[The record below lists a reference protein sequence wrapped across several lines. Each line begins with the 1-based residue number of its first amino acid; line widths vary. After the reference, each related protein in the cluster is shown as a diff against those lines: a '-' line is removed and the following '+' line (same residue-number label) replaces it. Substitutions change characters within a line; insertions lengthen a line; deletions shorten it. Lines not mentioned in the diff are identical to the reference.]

1 MDIKIPACS
10 SHLLDPVS
18 VSSNS
23 PDSANCKSDLW
34 MAEFADAEPMDME
47 NQSYAKMLQM
57 VQITANCYFLLLA
70 YLYFCNKHASFW

>member
-1 MDIKIPACS
+1 MDQRYSFPLIYRRLVSGTSMDIKIPACS

-34 MAEFADAEPMDME
+34 MAEFADAEPMDRKR
-47 NQSYAKMLQM
+47 Q
-57 VQITANCYFLLLA
+57 LL
-70 YLYFCNKHASFW
+70 

>member
-34 MAEFADAEPMDME
+34 MAEFADAEPMDRKR
-47 NQSYAKMLQM
+47 Q
-57 VQITANCYFLLLA
+57 LL
-70 YLYFCNKHASFW
+70 